1 VPGVEDDAVDR
12 EDGFGGSVPGL
23 DDVPIDREDGF
34 GGSVPGADDDAF
46 EPVSPFAAKLFAP
59 PAPISATAA
68 RAASSRSFLLMV
80 HSFVW

>member
-1 VPGVEDDAVDR
+1 MPGVEDDAVDR

-23 DDVPIDREDGF
+23 
-34 GGSVPGADDDAF
+34 DDDAF

-68 RAASSRSFLLMV
+68 RAASSRGFLLMV